1 MYILRYNKNQ
11 APTSIRITLDQLTFG
26 FGFWALNIMQVNH
39 KNDYKDHIWKWGN
52 QTARQNDTA
61 NKTNNNNNNLT
72 AKDLP
77 HSTPQNNM
85 NRLTD

>member
-1 MYILRYNKNQ
+1 
-11 APTSIRITLDQLTFG
+11 
-26 FGFWALNIMQVNH
+26 MQVNN